1 MRAVRTHLRIFD
13 NPSKL
18 EYNIDM
24 KPVREKNTKEKG
36 LMEFLVYSE
45 DDKFIGVCLTF
56 DIVEEG
62 SDPVK
67 LMESIKEAAQL
78 HLDVV
83 IKEDMSDELLN
94 RFAPEEYW
102 GKYFEAKCEDGEDD
116 VSFYFQRNPYSQVVS
131 VSTP

>member
-1 MRAVRTHLRIFD
+1 
-13 NPSKL
+13 
-18 EYNIDM
+18 M
-24 KPVREKNTKEKG
+24 KPIREKNTKEKG

-45 DDKFIGVCLTF
+45 GDKFVGVCLTF

-78 HLDVV
+78 HLEVV
-83 IKEDMSDELLN
+83 WKENMSDELLN

-102 GKYFEAKCEDGEDD
+102 DKYFVALRENGKDD
-116 VSFYFQRNPYSQVVS
+116 ISFYFQKNPYAQVLS
-131 VSTP
+131 VATP

>member
-1 MRAVRTHLRIFD
+1 MT
-13 NPSKL
+13 
-18 EYNIDM
+18 M

-36 LMEFLVYSE
+36 LIEYLVYSE

-62 SDPVK
+62 NDPVQ

-78 HLDVV
+78 HLDIV
-83 IKEDMSDELLN
+83 IKENMSDELLN
-94 RFAPEEYW
+94 RFATEEYW
-102 GKYFEAKCEDGEDD
+102 DKYFEAKREDGQDD

-131 VSTP
+131 VATP